1 MWWIQLDTEAT
12 IIGRIIQFEL
22 CRGEIA
28 TEARN
33 DEKNRKEGISKHIK
47 TENLY
52 ILNNG
57 KVKKMD
63 NSTSILFSQTVTK
76 RNGLDVKSIS
86 LEENH
91 ANRPS

>member
-33 DEKNRKEGISKHIK
+33 DEKNRKRRDFQAYRNRKFIGNVQWKSKEDGQK
-47 TENLY
+47 Y
-52 ILNNG
+52 
-57 KVKKMD
+57 KY
-63 NSTSILFSQTVTK
+63 SF
-76 RNGLDVKSIS
+76 
-86 LEENH
+86 
-91 ANRPS
+91 